1 MKKNAGLEKQLLHT
15 RLPFLMSLYT
25 RMTTLCP
32 STMLAREY
40 NFLSSC
46 ASGILKQ
53 STLHP
58 VYTIMGYP
66 LPPRSTQHPC
76 IYTNIHQCVFTNN
89 LHSFSFCP
97 SVLMRRRVRVELH
110 MNHVFFRASKADELD
125 DPQMIF
131 VMLILSFPVLLSC
144 PLPTAPTVPLPPAPP
159 PNPLEPCWVWP

>member
-1 MKKNAGLEKQLLHT
+1 LYHSKGLGDQGFMMQLCTTSVLPLPNNPQLSKKNNIKIAIKTNAELEKQFLHT

-46 ASGILKQ
+46 ASGILKH

-89 LHSFSFCP
+89 LHCFSFGP
-97 SVLMRRRVRVELH
+97 SVLVKRRVRVEL
-110 MNHVFFRASKADELD
+110 
-125 DPQMIF
+125 QMKP
-131 VMLILSFPVLLSC
+131 SLLSSK
-144 PLPTAPTVPLPPAPP
+144 
-159 PNPLEPCWVWP
+159 